1 MRKSFRT
8 PAALFTMA
16 ALAATA
22 VSSFAQR
29 PRLTDAEP
37 ARNKVAEQQSK
48 PPAAPQTSVAARYEG
63 GVVGFPKKVK
73 GTLNLDKANQ
83 RLVFRNEKQNE
94 VVSIPYLSIVAA
106 TPDTQSRSAVGPVTS
121 TVISNT
127 VGILGLPALL
137 AKRKFR
143 FLNLQ
148 YHDQDTKMTGVTS
161 FKVDGKELLN
171 SFVGALASDA
181 GLTARGEGFV
191 RAQKPVTYVE
201 GEPIFSK
208 PRASARSTIVNGKA
222 ISLPQPAYPQN
233 ARDAG
238 AEGSITVYV
247 TIDDQGNVIEAHAVG
262 GHPFLQDAAVA
273 AAKQAKFEPAQ
284 VDGQPTLVTASITY
298 RFTL

>member
-1 MRKSFRT
+1 MSKSLRT
-8 PAALFTMA
+8 PAALLTIA
-16 ALAATA
+16 ALAA
-22 VSSFAQR
+22 SSLAQR
-29 PRLTDAEP
+29 PHLTETSSTEK
-37 ARNKVAEQQSK
+37 KVATAQQVK
-48 PPAAPQTSVAARYEG
+48 PEPSALTSVKARYEG
-63 GVVGFPKKVK
+63 GVAGFSRKVV
-73 GTLNLDKANQ
+73 GTLSLDKAND
-83 RLVFRNEKQNE
+83 RLVFRNDKQNE
-94 VVSIPYLSIVAA
+94 IISIPYLSIVAA

-121 TVISNT
+121 TVISST

-148 YHDQDTKMTGVTS
+148 YNDRDTKMAGVTS
-161 FKVDGKELLN
+161 FKIDGKELLN
-171 SFVGALASDA
+171 SFAGSLAGQA

-191 RAQKPVTYVE
+191 RVQKPVTYVE

-222 ISLPQPAYPQN
+222 KTLPQPVYPQK
-233 ARDAG
+233 AMDAG

-247 TIDDQGNVIEAHAVG
+247 TIDDKGDVIEAHAVG

-284 VDGQPTLVTASITY
+284 VDGQPALVTASITY

>member
-1 MRKSFRT
+1 MPKSFRT
-8 PAALFTMA
+8 PTALLTIA

-29 PRLTDAEP
+29 PLTEAGSDKGKTA
-37 ARNKVAEQQSK
+37 AHQSK
-48 PPAAPQTSVAARYEG
+48 PPATVQTSVAARYEG
-63 GVVGFPKKVK
+63 GMAGFPKKVK
-73 GTLNLDKANQ
+73 GTLSLDAANQ

-94 VVSIPYLSIVAA
+94 VISVPYLAIVAA
-106 TPDTQSRSAVGPVTS
+106 TPDTQSRSALGPVSS
-121 TVISNT
+121 TVLSST

-148 YHDQDTKMTGVTS
+148 YNDRDTKMGGVTS
-161 FKVDGKELLN
+161 FKIDGKELLN
-171 SFVGALASDA
+171 SFVGALAGQA

-222 ISLPQPAYPQN
+222 ISLPQPVYPQN

-262 GHPFLQDAAVA
+262 GHPYLQDAAVA